1 MKIDGIFM
9 DDIYKIEYNYDN
21 LKILQIVHYLIN
33 VVVNDIE
40 YMNQDFFEDDERE
53 KIENFVFDLGNGK
66 TIKQEDLESLV
77 SIVDNTILD
86 IIDYNKEEEQD

>member
-1 MKIDGIFM
+1 MKINGILM
-9 DDIYKIEYNYDN
+9 DDIYRIQYNYDN
-21 LKILQIVHYLIN
+21 LKILEIVHYLIN
-33 VVVNDIE
+33 VVINDIE
-40 YMNQDFFEDDERE
+40 YINQDFFEDDERE

-86 IIDYNKEEEQD
+86 IIDYNKEKEQD

>member
-1 MKIDGIFM
+1 MKIDGILM

>member
-33 VVVNDIE
+33 VVINDIE
-40 YMNQDFFEDDERE
+40 YMNTDDIKGLLE
-53 KIENFVFDLGNGK
+53 KQILDLGNN
-66 TIKQEDLESLV
+66 TIIKREDLESLV

>member
-1 MKIDGIFM
+1 MKIDGILM

-33 VVVNDIE
+33 VVINDIE
-40 YMNQDFFEDDERE
+40 YMNTDDIKGLLE
-53 KIENFVFDLGNGK
+53 KQILDLGNNNI
-66 TIKQEDLESLV
+66 IKREDLESLV

>member
-33 VVVNDIE
+33 VVINDIE
-40 YMNQDFFEDDERE
+40 YMNTYDIKGLLE
-53 KIENFVFDLGNGK
+53 KQILDLGNN
-66 TIKQEDLESLV
+66 TIIKREDLESLV